1 MKYFIYQLQE
11 DGYLNRFITT
21 GTFTQRQ
28 EFKRVVLSGK
38 VNEWLKQDF
47 SIYENPCR
55 KEFLAKRREERPD
68 YLDISQYTMQ
78 DEVTVFVWQSG
89 SGLFGVLF

>member
-38 VNEWLKQDF
+38 VNEWL
-47 SIYENPCR
+47 
-55 KEFLAKRREERPD
+55 
-68 YLDISQYTMQ
+68 
-78 DEVTVFVWQSG
+78 
-89 SGLFGVLF
+89 